1 MYNDGITWDDAA
13 FAQIDAAVA
22 AHNQENSRPPP
33 KLLTD
38 LVAGPRRCS
47 DARASTR
54 CCAI

>member
-22 AHNQENSRPPP
+22 AHNQENPPP

-38 LVAGPRRCS
+38 LAPLRSAPAHPLRPTNS
-47 DARASTR
+47 
-54 CCAI
+54 IK